1 MLPAF
6 DVATVR
12 AAEANLLACQARPD
26 ELMQLAAT
34 AVAEV
39 AQTML
44 DTPLPSPAAPVLIL
58 AGPGGNGGD
67 GLYAGAQ
74 LARAGFPVT
83 AVLCAGSAHAP
94 ALDALRAAGAVV
106 LESADAPL
114 PTPALIIDAV
124 AGLGSA
130 RGLDGVAW
138 QYYRNARES
147 GARGTRVLAVDMPAG
162 VDAHTGHAHS
172 QCVHA
177 DVTIT
182 FGYPRTGHLH
192 APECGRVMVADLKL
206 EGASASFAQ
215 ELERSGRP
223 AGYLCHEASLEEAG
237 AEVGAGLRDAGST
250 GAIVDPTPGVRSNKY
265 SGGVVGVAA
274 GSQAYPGAGVLAA
287 TAAVR
292 ATPALVRVISHASPA
307 AAIIAAVPEVVV
319 HPQLDA
325 AGRMDA
331 LVIGPGRGTD
341 AQAAAELA
349 AALQIDSGEI
359 ALVIDADAL
368 TLLSQ
373 DSALREL
380 LRQRRGVSVLT
391 PHEGEFA
398 RLYRAVC
405 APRDGAGGKA
415 GSATAGGAG
424 GEAGP
429 ESHLESRSRGELA
442 GTLARELHSIVLL
455 KGRITTIADPDG
467 GLWAVNT
474 GNSFAATAGSGDV
487 LAGLLGA
494 LLAQGGQAAHQ
505 CVLSAIAIHAHA
517 AALAAW
523 TPEGYAGASASR
535 IANALPRATAK
546 LLRSNR

>member
-405 APRDGAGGKA
+405 
-415 GSATAGGAG
+415 
-424 GEAGP
+424 GP
-429 ESHLESRSRGELA
+429 ESRLESRSRGELA